1 MTEQIVPQ
9 GLPRLATV
17 EKAAEI
23 FADAGMTPSAIRATI
38 FKREDR
44 FNSRGEKIP
53 GNGLAASGA
62 LLRRGRKILIDVE
75 KYGKWLAGG
84 ADQSVKAD

>member
-1 MTEQIVPQ
+1 MTEKIAPQ
-9 GLPRLATV
+9 ALHLATV

-62 LLRRGRKILIDVE
+62 LLRRGRKIVRLRGVPPCVVMV
-75 KYGKWLAGG
+75 G
-84 ADQSVKAD
+84 AEDGCSE